1 MHATIGGGIVGG
13 RTSEVRRQSELAYG
27 IVQIKL
33 RLGEVRKRREPDQFA
48 GSDLTL
54 RTRLIPTISELLFEV
69 SGREPGFL
77 FKGLAP
83 AVAGVVD
90 VALGFQRVPQVKQGL
105 GEIGALGQ
113 GFLVQADG
121 VFVLP

>member
-1 MHATIGGGIVGG
+1 MGG

-69 SGREPGFL
+69 SGRELGFL
-77 FKGLAP
+77 FEGLAP